1 MKKIEYIKN
10 SVISFKQWQGVNYA
24 AFNSLHK
31 VVRIGTMLAVYLSWF
46 GFKQTIAQTD
56 SLSIN
61 KKISLEEVEVSARRS
76 TAVYS
81 EVGRILHVIS
91 RKEIEKLPVYSVQ
104 DLLRYAM
111 NVDVRQRGPL
121 GVQADVS
128 IRGGSFDQV
137 MILFNGI
144 NVTDPQTGH
153 LSLNLPVDMQSIE
166 SVEILEGPGARVYGP
181 GAFSGAINFVTGSKS
196 TNNAT
201 VNAMAGQ
208 NGLYNVAANTTIKTG
223 KLKSYAA
230 ANVANSDGYIDN
242 TDFKNHSIFYQGLL
256 DLGTEKIDF
265 QVGYN
270 DKEYGANAFYTPK
283 YPEQFEQNKTTFAS
297 VKMTTGTKVKIT
309 PALYWRRHQ
318 DRFELFRNEAPS
330 WYTTHNYHLTD
341 VYGANVNAVIPWKLG
356 KTSFGGELRGENI
369 WSNNIGVD
377 MEEPIDVPGEDAQF
391 TKFYE
396 RTNMSTFLEHVYN
409 YNKFSVSAGVL
420 MNWNSSL
427 GIGVDFFPGVDVSY
441 WASNNVKLF
450 GSVNKSLRLPTFTD
464 LFYDGP
470 TNIGNPDLKPEEAL
484 TYEGGVKYL
493 NDWFSGQVSAYY
505 RQSENLIDWGRLE
518 GEVEYQ
524 TRNLSDM
531 DSYGLTFQG
540 RVNVKE
546 LAASSPLTSI
556 DFGYAFI
563 DQDKNAPDDYE
574 SVYVLDYLKHKFNVA
589 ANFQIL
595 KKLTAGVNVQWQDR
609 EGGYQKYLE
618 TGEEVATD
626 YQPFWLTDMRLQWNE
641 AKYKVYVD
649 ASNLFDNT
657 YYDLGNVP
665 QPGRWIK
672 AGVQVSLDW

>member
-1 MKKIEYIKN
+1 MKRIELIKN
-10 SVISFKQWQGVNYA
+10 SVISFKQWQGGKYA

-31 VVRIGTMLAVYLSWF
+31 VVRIATMLIVYLSWF
-46 GFKQTIAQTD
+46 GFKQTMAQTD

-91 RKEIEKLPVYSVQ
+91 RKEIEELPVYNVQ

-166 SVEILEGPGARVYGP
+166 RVEILEGPGARVYGP
-181 GAFSGAINFVTGSKS
+181 GAFSGAINFVTGSK
-196 TNNAT
+196 TVNNAT

-208 NGLYNVAANTTIKTG
+208 HGLYNV
-223 KLKSYAA
+223 A

-242 TDFKNHSIFYQGLL
+242 TDFKNHSVFYQGLL
-256 DLGTEKIDF
+256 DLGTEQIDL

-297 VKMTTGTKVKIT
+297 VKMTTGTKVKVT

-318 DRFELFRNEAPS
+318 DRFELFRNETPS
-330 WYTTHNYHLTD
+330 WYTNHNHHLTD
-341 VYGANVNAVIPWKLG
+341 VYAANVNTVIPWKLG

-369 WSNNIGVD
+369 WSNNIGVE
-377 MEEPIDVPGEDAQF
+377 MEEPIDVPGEDDQF

-396 RTNMSTFLEHVYN
+396 RTNMSTFLEHVYT
-409 YNKFSVSAGVL
+409 YNQFSVSAGVL

-493 NDWFSGQVSAYY
+493 NNWFSGQVSAFY

-518 GEVEYQ
+518 GEEEYQ

-531 DSYGLTFQG
+531 DSYGVSLQG
-540 RVNVKE
+540 SIIVKD
-546 LAASSPLTSI
+546 LVASSPLTSV
-556 DFGYAFI
+556 DFGYAYI
-563 DQDKNAPDDYE
+563 DQEKNAPYDYE

-589 ANFQIL
+589 ANFRL
-595 KKLTAGVNVQWQDR
+595 VKKLSAGINVQWQDR
-609 EGGYQKYLE
+609 EGGYQKYISSTE
-618 TGEEVATD
+618 SVAVD
-626 YQPFWLTDMRLQWNE
+626 YDPFWLTDLRLQWNE
-641 AKYKVYVD
+641 DKYKIYVD
-649 ASNLFDNT
+649 ASNLFDKT
-657 YYDLGNVP
+657 FYDLGNIP